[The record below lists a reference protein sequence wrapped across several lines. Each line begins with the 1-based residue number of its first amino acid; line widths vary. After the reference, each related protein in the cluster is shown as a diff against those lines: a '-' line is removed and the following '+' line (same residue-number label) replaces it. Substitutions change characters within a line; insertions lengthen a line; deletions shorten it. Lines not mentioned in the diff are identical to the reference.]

1 MAILQDNMQ
10 PAAPQQMAPAEGGPA
25 QGGAGAQ
32 LPKPNPEIMS
42 PIIQQH
48 IPELENMRNMLDG
61 KMGDAYDRVLTAGM
75 KMLYSPGTADT
86 IHDLIFDKGIPMSNK
101 LGEGV
106 ANLLVMM
113 DNQGNGT
120 IPKEVLIPVG
130 VALLFEATD
139 YMFECGIE
147 VTEDD
152 LGKALELMING
163 VFIGYGIDPE
173 KMDEVVDDMGK
184 KLGFED
190 SGEGDVD
197 QPAPAE
203 APAESPEDAS
213 FNEGFANEQAARAA
227 L

>member
-10 PAAPQQMAPAEGGPA
+10 PAAPQQMAPAEGGPV
-25 QGGAGAQ
+25 QGGGAQ

-86 IHDLIFDKGIPMSNK
+86 IQDLIFDKGIPMSNK

-163 VFIGYGIDPE
+163 VFIGYGIDPK
-173 KMDEVVDDMGK
+173 KMDEVIDDMGK